1 MAMALAG
8 RWKAVQRYV
17 HYLLIVVVELVLR
30 QVEAAVVEC
39 DWTVDYASAAPDCV
53 SKRVLSINGEFPS
66 PTIYAVEGDIVVVKL
81 TNALATEGVAIHWH
95 GMQV

>member
-8 RWKAVQRYV
+8 RWQAVQRCMPY
-17 HYLLIVVVELVLR
+17 LIVVVLVLR
-30 QVEAAVVEC
+30 QVEAAVVEY

-53 SKRVLSINGEFPS
+53 SKLVLSINGEFPS
-66 PTIYAVEGDIVVVKL
+66 PTIYAVEGDTVVVKL

-95 GMQV
+95 GIHQV

>member
-8 RWKAVQRYV
+8 RWQAVQRYV
-17 HYLLIVVVELVLR
+17 AYLIVAVLVLR
-30 QVEAAVVEC
+30 QVEAAVVEY

-53 SKRVLSINGEFPS
+53 SKLVLSINGECPS
-66 PTIYAVEGDIVVVKL
+66 PTIYAVEGDTVVVKL
-81 TNALATEGVAIHWH
+81 TNALATEGIAIQWH